1 MLNFSISGGSNSVP
15 NLVVPTL
22 SEARIPYILTFF
34 KTQYLSR
41 STCYF
46 IYYRGVTT
54 KGDLRRRN
62 TVTFPIIKFGAR
74 FLAQIVEN
82 RETRLSRSFLGL
94 GDTFF
99 SRKFITKTWSGW
111 SGSAKLT
118 VPAGHHQQVTTNRSG
133 PVSAV
138 LYGRSVFVITFRKNY
153 LQDLN
158 MV

>member
-34 KTQYLSR
+34 KTQYLTR

-82 RETRLSRSFLGL
+82 RETHLSRPFLGL
-94 GDTFF
+94 GDNVVHCLFF
-99 SRKFITKTWSGW
+99 NLSFHGRPLCDRRHALRF
-111 SGSAKLT
+111 
-118 VPAGHHQQVTTNRSG
+118 
-133 PVSAV
+133 VSIVGLRGVVGGAP
-138 LYGRSVFVITFRKNY
+138 RTS
-153 LQDLN
+153 
-158 MV
+158 